1 MKYMVMECHPAYA
14 VLMDEASRVVYAANL
29 HYEVGQTVEN
39 PVLLQEQEK
48 AAPRIS
54 VTMKRCIA
62 VAACA
67 MVMLGG
73 SALYYR
79 GNYTPYATVM
89 VCAEANVSMEVSR
102 SGKVLS
108 VQPLNQDAAMLLSDY
123 ECSGKDTLTV
133 TNELIERAVDQGY
146 VQKGDTV
153 GVYYQKEKNKDSEEF
168 QKNVEQSIAFH
179 DLQADVHGELDQAP
193 VPPAA
198 PAEPPVAPA
207 PPEGKEEPPA
217 PPQPGKNDPAPPA
230 PHDPK
235 VDPPAPAEP
244 PVKPETPAKDPA
256 PVTPPEPGTE
266 TPPEPPLPP
275 EAPAEEKPA
284 APADTAPVPPVE
296 APDQLPVHPVQ
307 MPPV

>member
-1 MKYMVMECHPAYA
+1 MVMECHPAYA

-108 VQPLNQDAAMLLSDY
+108 VQAVKTGSAASAKMNAIIRIFFITIHLL
-123 ECSGKDTLTV
+123 
-133 TNELIERAVDQGY
+133 I
-146 VQKGDTV
+146 
-153 GVYYQKEKNKDSEEF
+153 F
-168 QKNVEQSIAFH
+168 
-179 DLQADVHGELDQAP
+179 
-193 VPPAA
+193 
-198 PAEPPVAPA
+198 
-207 PPEGKEEPPA
+207 
-217 PPQPGKNDPAPPA
+217 
-230 PHDPK
+230 
-235 VDPPAPAEP
+235 
-244 PVKPETPAKDPA
+244 
-256 PVTPPEPGTE
+256 
-266 TPPEPPLPP
+266 
-275 EAPAEEKPA
+275 
-284 APADTAPVPPVE
+284 
-296 APDQLPVHPVQ
+296 
-307 MPPV
+307 

>member
-1 MKYMVMECHPAYA
+1 MVMECHKAYA
-14 VLMDEASRVVYAANL
+14 ILMDEASQVVYAANL

-39 PVLLQEQEK
+39 PVLLQEPET

-67 MVMLGG
+67 VLMLGG
-73 SALYYR
+73 GALYYR
-79 GNYTPYATVM
+79 GNYTPYSSVM
-89 VCAEANVSMEVSR
+89 VCADEANLCMEVSR

-108 VQPLNQDAAMLLSDY
+108 VQPLNQDAALLLSDY
-123 ECSGKDTLTV
+123 TCSGKDPVTV
-133 TNELIERAVDQGY
+133 TSELIERAVENGV

-153 GVYYQKEKNKDSEEF
+153 GVYYQKEKNKDPEQFE
-168 QKNVEQSIAFH
+168 KTVEQSIASH
-179 DLQADVHGELDQAP
+179 ELQADVHGELDQAP

-207 PPEGKEEPPA
+207 PPDGKEEPPA
-217 PPQPGKNDPAPPA
+217 PPQPGKEEPAPPA

-235 VDPPAPAEP
+235 VEPPAPAEP
-244 PVKPETPAKDPA
+244 PVKPETPAQDPA

-284 APADTAPVPPVE
+284 PADTVPVPPAE
-296 APDQLPVHPVQ
+296 APVKLPDHPVQ